1 MEGRREGHGGR
12 QEGGT
17 WRETGG
23 REMEGR
29 REGGERG
36 MDVGH
41 GDKNQRGGANK
52 LKQNKHLDD

>member
-1 MEGRREGHGGR
+1 MEGERREGQGG
-12 QEGGT
+12 GG
-17 WRETGG
+17 G
-23 REMEGR
+23 